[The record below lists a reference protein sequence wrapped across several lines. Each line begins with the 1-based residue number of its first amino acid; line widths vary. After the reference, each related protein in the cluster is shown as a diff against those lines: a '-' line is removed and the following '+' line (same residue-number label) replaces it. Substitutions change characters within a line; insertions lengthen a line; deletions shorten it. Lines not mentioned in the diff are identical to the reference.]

1 MPDLMKDFEHLKAME
16 TTALM
21 DRRSILLASA
31 PNNDPREH
39 SDETLQ
45 EMLAIARILRTRTV
59 APKAAPGKRAVAPTL
74 DAL

>member
-1 MPDLMKDFEHLKAME
+1 MPDLMKDYEHLKGYE

-21 DRRSILLASA
+21 DRRAALLASES
-31 PNNDPREH
+31 DPRKH

-59 APKAAPGKRAVAPTL
+59 SPKSATGNKRAIAPTL

>member
-1 MPDLMKDFEHLKAME
+1 MPDLMKDYSYLKDLE

-21 DRRSILLASA
+21 DRRAVLKVSA
-31 PNNDPREH
+31 DDPRNY

-45 EMLAIARILRTRTV
+45 EMLAINRILRTRTV
-59 APKAAPGKRAVAPTL
+59 APKATTSGSKKAIAPTL

>member
-1 MPDLMKDFEHLKAME
+1 MPDLMKDFEHLKALE

-21 DRRSILLASA
+21 DRRSVLLASES
-31 PNNDPREH
+31 DPRNH

-59 APKAAPGKRAVAPTL
+59 APKAATGSKRAIAPTL